1 MIANYHTHTPR
12 CRHARGDE
20 KKYVE
25 NAIAR
30 GLKTCGFSDH
40 TPQWFPGD
48 YYSTMRMF
56 PEQLPEYCD
65 VVRDLQKRYKKRI
78 KIPLGVEA
86 EYYPC
91 SWKELLPRL
100 QDAGIEYMILGQHWI
115 DNEFDAP
122 YCGKPTEDAAHL
134 IRYCDQ
140 VIEAMETGKF
150 TCVAHPD
157 ILRYAGDFSTYKH
170 HMRRLCKASNETK
183 TPLEINFLGL
193 SAFRHYP
200 YPRFWEIAA
209 EEGCE
214 VVFGIDAHAPEE
226 IRDKKPEMMALAMVK
241 EFDLNL
247 LETVPLKK
255 I

>member
-12 CRHARGDE
+12 CRHARGEE
-20 KKYVE
+20 KLYIE
-25 NAIAR
+25 NAISR
-30 GLKTCGFSDH
+30 GLAIFGFSDH

-56 PEQLPEYCD
+56 PEQLSEYCD
-65 VVRDLQKRYKKRI
+65 MVRSFQTEYAGKI
-78 KIPLGVEA
+78 EIPLGLEA
-86 EYYPC
+86 EYYPLTWQETL
-91 SWKELLPRL
+91 SRL

-115 DNEFDAP
+115 GNEFDAP
-122 YCGKPTEDAAHL
+122 YSGIPTEDVTHL

-140 VIEAMETGKF
+140 MIAAMETGKI
-150 TCVAHPD
+150 TYCAHPD
-157 ILRYAGDFSTYKH
+157 IVRFVGDRKIYDQQ
-170 HMRRLCKASNETK
+170 MRRICKASKETA

-193 SAFRHYP
+193 AVGRHYP
-200 YPRFWEIAA
+200 NPLFWQLAA
-209 EEGCE
+209 EEGCN

-226 IRDKKPEMMALAMVK
+226 VRDRKPEMMALSMVR
-241 EFDLNL
+241 EFGLHL